1 MPRLWRLDDWVM
13 GRDRTDR
20 LDNYVAIDIE
30 TTGLDP
36 KRDKIIEIGAIKVL
50 EGKVCQEKRGFIDP
64 RQALTPLIQ
73 ELTGISDEM
82 VAGGPG
88 IEEGWR
94 TGRAFAGDCPSW
106 DTGSFL
112 TTVS

>member
-36 KRDKIIEIGAIKVL
+36 KRDKIIEIGAKCVRKNGGL
-50 EGKVCQEKRGFIDP
+50 
-64 RQALTPLIQ
+64 LIQ
-73 ELTGISDEM
+73 GK
-82 VAGGPG
+82 P
-88 IEEGWR
+88 
-94 TGRAFAGDCPSW
+94 
-106 DTGSFL
+106 
-112 TTVS
+112 